1 MFEVRKA
8 GNVYRV
14 YDKANEMYV
23 CHTRNEDKANLYAMD
38 KLRYSS
44 FEGCI
49 PNFLVKDLE
58 FGIDLDKKNCKKNAK

>member
-1 MFEVRKA
+1 MYEVRKA

-23 CHTRNEDKANLYAMD
+23 CHTRDEDKANLYASD

-44 FEGCI
+44 FEGSI
-49 PNFLVKDLE
+49 PSFFVQDLE
-58 FGIDLDKKNCKKNAK
+58 FGIDLDKKIVKKC